1 MTSDSNPPEMPDR
14 PAESG
19 MSDAM
24 SGAMSD
30 AKAAMGRA
38 GFSTPQGM
46 VAAGAILLLGVEIL
60 FGFILE
66 DFYIANAVL
75 VLAILALLIFMG
87 MAATAEKIAPV
98 PVVMKTLGYAIAI
111 YGAIALV
118 YDLRYIGDSLDEV
131 SEVLGALVSYAGYVL
146 AFLGA
151 RSIKA

>member
-30 AKAAMGRA
+30 AKAAMDRA

-60 FGFILE
+60 FGFFLE

-75 VLAILALLIFMG
+75 VLSIFALLIFMG
-87 MAATAEKIAPV
+87 MTATAGKIAPV
-98 PVVMKTLGYAIAI
+98 PVVIKTLGYVIAI
-111 YGAIALV
+111 FGAIAV
-118 YDLRYIGDSLDEV
+118 IYDLRYIGDALDEV
-131 SEVLGALVSYAGYVL
+131 SEVIGGLVSYAGYLL

-151 RSIKA
+151 RSIKT